1 MTKFIKNI
9 TKVAT
14 CACLSFLYAGMAHA
28 AILHFGPSDGMT
40 SEKGYGKTG
49 RGTISAAVVIPKSQL
64 AKYAGARI
72 KAIRIGLVTTNGM
85 SNCRG
90 WIRKGLSEKNID
102 STLVASPQTGWNE
115 VLLEN
120 GGTVSATEDL
130 AVGYSFEQEM
140 TVKCMSVAGPVCNG
154 GYWIAKNGE
163 WADKSS
169 EGKGSLS
176 IEIVIEG
183 DNVPEKDLSI
193 TSSSSDRITRLGDKF
208 NASLVVKNT
217 ANTTIDGYSYS
228 CKIGGAT
235 AVAEN
240 VGKTLLP
247 FCSDTINISIPSDIT
262 KKGIKIPVYVEV
274 TASGDGYEAD
284 NATTLFM
291 STYDDANR
299 TFPRNV
305 LLEEFSTEEC
315 GNCPRAINTI
325 EQCMKEGYDKNVI
338 QVTHHSGYNYDFLST
353 PDDKELEWFYGK
365 DGSYAPA
372 VMLDRLSDEQCKAAL
387 GEKEDSPVM
396 SVGYANTFSPVL
408 KYVTGRTAFVSVKPQ
423 VEYDAATRK
432 LDITVSMEKDEILN
446 ALSDKQFL
454 SVYIVQDSILH
465 HHQAGYSSD
474 TFKHRHV
481 YRASVTPLYGDN
493 IAWDGNTAQAHYE
506 YTLPESIESSL
517 FKEEAYDS
525 FVPVVPKDIEIVV
538 FVSTYNA
545 DDRCDCTVFN
555 SGKYSLKDNSS
566 SGISITQIGSRPVS
580 TEYYTMS
587 GMRSDASCHGISIQR
602 IRFADGTEKTVK
614 VVR

>member
-9 TKVAT
+9 KKVAT

-28 AILHFGPSDGMT
+28 AILHFGPCDGMT

-64 AKYAGARI
+64 AKYAGGKI
-72 KAIRIGLVTTNGM
+72 KAIRIGLVSTDGM

-90 WIRKGLSEKNID
+90 WIRNGLAEKNID
-102 STLVASPQTGWNE
+102 STLVVSPQTGWNE
-115 VLLEN
+115 VQLEN
-120 GGTVSATEDL
+120 GGTVNGNEDL
-130 AVGYSFEQEM
+130 VVGYSFEQEM

-193 TSSSSDRITRLGDKF
+193 IGATSDKITRFGDKF
-208 NASLVVKNT
+208 NASIVIKNT
-217 ANTTIDGYSYS
+217 ANSIIDGYSYS

-235 AVAEN
+235 AIAAN
-240 VGKTLLP
+240 VEKVLEP
-247 FCSDTINISIPSDIT
+247 FKSDTLKISIPSDFV
-262 KKGIKIPVYVEV
+262 KKGVKIPVAVEI
-274 TASGDGYEAD
+274 TAGNDGYEED
-284 NATTLFM
+284 NSTTLYM
-291 STYDDANR
+291 STYDDDNK
-299 TFPRNV
+299 TFPHNV

-325 EQCMKEGYDKNVI
+325 EQCMKEGYEKNVI
-338 QVTHHSGYNYDFLST
+338 QVTHHSGYHYDFLST
-353 PDDKELEWFYGK
+353 SDDKELEWFYGK
-365 DGSYAPA
+365 EGCYAPA

-387 GEKEDSPVM
+387 GGKEDSPVM

-408 KYVTGRTAFVSVKPQ
+408 KYMTGRPAFVCIVPQ
-423 VEYDAATRK
+423 AKYDAATRK

-446 ALSDKQFL
+446 ALSEKQLL

-481 YRASVTPLYGDN
+481 YRASVTSLYGDEIKWN
-493 IAWDGNTAQAHYE
+493 GNTAIVHYE

-517 FKEEAYDS
+517 FKEEKYDS
-525 FVPVVPKDIEIVV
+525 QVTVIPNDIEIVA
-538 FVSTYNA
+538 FVNTYNA

-555 SGKYSLKDNSS
+555 SGRYSLKDNSS
-566 SGISITQIGSRPVS
+566 SGISITKTDSQIVS
-580 TEYYTMS
+580 TKCYTLS
-587 GMRSDASCHGISIQR
+587 CMRSQSPSHGVSIMR
-602 IRFADGTEKTVK
+602 IKYADGTEKTIK

>member
-9 TKVAT
+9 KKVAT

-64 AKYAGARI
+64 AKYAGAKI
-72 KAIRIGLVTTNGM
+72 KAIRIGLVSTDGM

-90 WIRKGLSEKNID
+90 WIRNALEEKNID
-102 STLVASPQTGWNE
+102 STLVVSPQTGWNE
-115 VLLEN
+115 VQLEN
-120 GGTVSATEDL
+120 GGTVNSNEDL
-130 AVGYSFEQEM
+130 VVGYSFEQEM
-140 TVKCMSVAGPVCNG
+140 TVKCMSVAGPVCDG

-193 TSSSSDRITRLGDKF
+193 TGATSDKITRFGDKF
-208 NASLVVKNT
+208 NASIVIKNT
-217 ANTTIDGYSYS
+217 ANSIIDGYSYS

-235 AVAEN
+235 AIAAN
-240 VGKTLLP
+240 VEKALEP
-247 FCSDTINISIPSDIT
+247 FNSDTLKISIPSDFV
-262 KKGIKIPVYVEV
+262 KKGVKIPVAVEI
-274 TASGDGYEAD
+274 AAGNDGYEED
-284 NATTLFM
+284 NSTTLYM
-291 STYDDANR
+291 STYDDDNK

-325 EQCMKEGYDKNVI
+325 EQCMKEGYEKNVI

-353 PDDKELEWFYGK
+353 SDDKELEWFYGK
-365 DGSYAPA
+365 EGCYAPA

-387 GEKEDSPVM
+387 GGKEDSPVM

-408 KYVTGRTAFVSVKPQ
+408 KYMTGRLAFVNVAPQ
-423 VEYDAATRK
+423 AKYDAATRK

-446 ALSDKQFL
+446 ALSEKQLL

-481 YRASVTPLYGDN
+481 YRSSVTALYGDEITWN
-493 IAWDGNTAQAHYE
+493 GNTALVHYE

-517 FKEEAYDS
+517 FKEEKYDS
-525 FVPVVPKDIEIVV
+525 QVTVIPNDIEIVA
-538 FVSTYNA
+538 FVSTYNPN
-545 DDRCDCTVFN
+545 DRCDCTVFN

-566 SGISITQIGSRPVS
+566 SGISITKTDSRSVS
-580 TEYYTMS
+580 MEYYTLS
-587 GMRSDASCHGISIQR
+587 GMRSQSPCHGVSIMR
-602 IRFADGTEKTVK
+602 IKYADGTEKAIK